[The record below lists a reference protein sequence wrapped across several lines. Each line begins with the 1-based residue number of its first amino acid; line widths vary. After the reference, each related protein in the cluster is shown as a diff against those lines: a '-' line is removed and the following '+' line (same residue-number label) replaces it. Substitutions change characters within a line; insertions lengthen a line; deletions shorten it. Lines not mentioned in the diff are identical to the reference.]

1 MYQQNKQKNPE
12 EHHNLK
18 STADSTKSR
27 SENKKGRE
35 PEQIQ
40 MEKASER
47 KNKKANRRKNK
58 AGNNK

>member
-1 MYQQNKQKNPE
+1 MYQQNKQKNLE

-18 STADSTKSR
+18 STADSTRSR
-27 SENKKGRE
+27 RENKKGGE